1 MRISDCSSDVCSS
14 DLLSVARAEPALLP
28 ILNLYA
34 GSDVGTVTPY
44 VRYSQALGRID
55 TLGVADILAAPL
67 RPVVG
72 STIHFGPPGQKTMV
86 VVKVRNASA
95 TQGSWIFTT
104 GRGSLSSFPL
114 SAQPHRGP
122 APPAA
127 APRP

>member
-1 MRISDCSSDVCSS
+1 MPAA
-14 DLLSVARAEPALLP
+14 LSFSRAEPAGLP

-95 TQGSWIFTT
+95 TKGSWIFTT
-104 GRGSLSSFPL
+104 GRGSLSSFHHYEAPNW
-114 SAQPHRGP
+114 GP
-122 APPAA
+122 ALLAD
-127 APRP
+127 RKSGVS

>member
-44 VRYSQALGRID
+44 VRYSPVLVRID

-72 STIHFGPPGQKTMV
+72 STIHFGPPLQKTML
-86 VVKVRNASA
+86 VVKARNESA
-95 TQGSWIFTT
+95 TQGSWTFNN
-104 GRGSLSSFPL
+104 GRGSLTSFNIYQASNRSL
-114 SAQPHRGP
+114 ALLV
-122 APPAA
+122 
-127 APRP
+127 

>member
-1 MRISDCSSDVCSS
+1 MWGIYRTLVFA
-14 DLLSVARAEPALLP
+14 LAMLAALSVARAEPARLP

-72 STIHFGPPGQKTMV
+72 PTITFGPPGQKTTV
-86 VVKVRNASA
+86 VVKVSNESGTKR
-95 TQGSWIFTT
+95 SWIFTT
-104 GRGSLSSFPL
+104 GRRSLSPF
-114 SAQPHRGP
+114 
-122 APPAA
+122 
-127 APRP
+127 

>member
-1 MRISDCSSDVCSS
+1 MGGIDLTVVCA
-14 DLLSVARAEPALLP
+14 LAMLAALSVARAEPARLP

-72 STIHFGPPGQKTMV
+72 STIHFGPPGPTRWEEGRVGKGGGLT
-86 VVKVRNASA
+86 
-95 TQGSWIFTT
+95 GSL
-104 GRGSLSSFPL
+104 RGS
-114 SAQPHRGP
+114 P
-122 APPAA
+122 AP
-127 APRP
+127 